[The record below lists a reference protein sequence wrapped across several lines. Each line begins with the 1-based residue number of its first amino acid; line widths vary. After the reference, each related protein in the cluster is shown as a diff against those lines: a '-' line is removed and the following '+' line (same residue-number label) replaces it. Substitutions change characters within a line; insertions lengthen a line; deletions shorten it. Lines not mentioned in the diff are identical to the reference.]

1 MSNEPI
7 NATIDSNDEQEN
19 DAVASGGKQT
29 PLKPSERKTGQGT
42 SADTRDGAEAEA
54 PGARSETPGAPNQ
67 GTESR

>member
-1 MSNEPI
+1 M
-7 NATIDSNDEQEN
+7 NATIDSNDTQEN

-42 SADTRDGAEAEA
+42 SAAVKDGAEPEA